1 MKCLHSVLILL
12 YLGAQASA
20 QPAPRIPT
28 SLPTIDW
35 ACFASFSVA
44 FTGTNPNSQEL
55 GLDGDN
61 LKKPRIALRTV
72 DNRLLKVIEN
82 PTDAARRTEYAVELF
97 QMTEDFTKKNP
108 VFAWREDKSYQ
119 AKIYTFNANDK
130 ILSLVHLSNGKAL
143 NQNTVFVC
151 K

>member
-1 MKCLHSVLILL
+1 MTLRSLL
-12 YLGAQASA
+12 LLLFLCAEASA
-20 QPAPRIPT
+20 QPAPRTPT

-35 ACFASFSVA
+35 NCFASFSVA
-44 FTGTNPNSQEL
+44 FDGVNPNFQEL

-82 PTDAARRTEYAVELF
+82 PTDPARRTERAVEMS
-97 QMTEDFTKKNP
+97 QMTEDFVKKNP

-143 NQNTVFVC
+143 NQSVVYLC